1 MRVELKE
8 YIYRSLGQ
16 EAFTNLL
23 KSPVDFLNMQVLQ
36 SEGQAEESLKLW
48 LSAANSDYMLRMKW
62 LRKPTIW
69 MCTGL
74 YILKDTRI
82 FTVSSR
88 DVRASVGVSAATITA
103 LVGVPIGGSVKI
115 SPHASLEMGSASDE
129 ELVWAAQ
136 YRRLQVKYIRL
147 GDGEEAKL
155 PGSIAL
161 YPDVISDGTLRGESE
176 EANAVQITVAT
187 ETDDGGPEAE
197 GPASEGLYYE
207 RLEKAITAFEEE
219 L

>member
-1 MRVELKE
+1 
-8 YIYRSLGQ
+8 
-16 EAFTNLL
+16 
-23 KSPVDFLNMQVLQ
+23 
-36 SEGQAEESLKLW
+36 
-48 LSAANSDYMLRMKW
+48 
-62 LRKPTIW
+62 
-69 MCTGL
+69 
-74 YILKDTRI
+74 
-82 FTVSSR
+82 
-88 DVRASVGVSAATITA
+88 
-103 LVGVPIGGSVKI
+103 
-115 SPHASLEMGSASDE
+115 MGSASDE
-129 ELVWAAQ
+129 QLVWAAQ